1 MFRMRDGLVA
11 LERLEN
17 DVLLIRLA
25 GRWQLRNGLVF
36 AGAPEAE
43 LGRVRPSS
51 RVTFD
56 THQLGDNP
64 GCQLPFRPAYCQHHP
79 PELPTRCP

>member
-11 LERLEN
+11 LARLEN
-17 DVLLIRLA
+17 DVLLLHLA

-36 AGAPEAE
+36 AGAPETV

-56 THQLGDNP
+56 MHQLGDSP
-64 GCQLPFRPAYCQHHP
+64 GCQLPFRLAYCQHHP
-79 PELPTRCP
+79 PELARRCP